1 MAEASNAESVAIMA
15 AGSMV
20 KIVSLVAK
28 PELNGQVAIVQSWN
42 GARSRYNVMLSSDPS
57 VLLSLK
63 GDNLSS
69 NVGFVEK
76 AKASAYTI
84 RGQAQQ
90 MWQDERTQE
99 QIRRT
104 HTSLQNRLPPG
115 IKLEYVGLAL
125 VALFLYA
132 VYKLGFSKTFLAIS
146 LVAMPVLVLMRD
158 LVDGVRDGPTL
169 MRNFPMRCR
178 ETILQSV
185 PFLDGK
191 PWFTN
196 RMASLVVMAF
206 MLFGTKVLFTPIPT
220 NTTPRSNNPSTVSTP
235 PSFDM
240 EQIYKLGFD
249 DATDG
254 KEYGVSLPPS
264 KPHVRMMD
272 EEDDDLSFGGE
283 EPEWVGTTTSTTT
296 PRSKGRFGFSS
307 ILSVVFLGN
316 QLRTLAMGPDG
327 RFNARLLVTN
337 FQNLEP
343 WRMGMFAFSCYRL
356 ARSLLF

>member
-1 MAEASNAESVAIMA
+1 
-15 AGSMV
+15 
-20 KIVSLVAK
+20 
-28 PELNGQVAIVQSWN
+28 
-42 GARSRYNVMLSSDPS
+42 
-57 VLLSLK
+57 
-63 GDNLSS
+63 
-69 NVGFVEK
+69 
-76 AKASAYTI
+76 
-84 RGQAQQ
+84 
-90 MWQDERTQE
+90 
-99 QIRRT
+99 
-104 HTSLQNRLPPG
+104 
-115 IKLEYVGLAL
+115 
-125 VALFLYA
+125 
-132 VYKLGFSKTFLAIS
+132 
-146 LVAMPVLVLMRD
+146 
-158 LVDGVRDGPTL
+158 
-169 MRNFPMRCR
+169 MRCR

-196 RMASLVVMAF
+196 RMASLIVLAF

-220 NTTPRSNNPSTVSTP
+220 TTTPRSNPSTVSTP
-235 PSFDM
+235 PSLEFDM

-264 KPHVRMMD
+264 KPHVRMM
-272 EEDDDLSFGGE
+272 EEDDLSFGGE

-343 WRMGMFAFSCYRL
+343 WRMGMFAFSFYRL
-356 ARSLLF
+356 ARSLFF